1 MAVDRRTAMLG
12 GAALALAGC
21 TRAGTPRASTVPAP
35 LTPADFSLVIDG
47 LDHAEG
53 VASAPT
59 AACSCL
65 LYTSPSPRDS

>member
-1 MAVDRRTAMLG
+1 MLG

-47 LDHAEG
+47 LDHAAQRRVLEW
-53 VASAPT
+53 ANDYYAE
-59 AACSCL
+59 
-65 LYTSPSPRDS
+65 RR